1 MSSSVS
7 PANDPESFAVGAVD
21 ALSNVAY
28 FSSRGPSA
36 CDGDI
41 YPRVV
46 TPGVSVRTSDLTF
59 GGIFPNSYMYV
70 TGTSFAAPHVSGA
83 MALLLSAVPGA
94 TVSELQSAIADSA
107 VDLGSAGPDN
117 VSGAGRLDVIK
128 AYDLLGAGD
137 PPPPQPG
144 SLHFSEASYSVA
156 ENGGSFVVKVTRTGG
171 SDGTV
176 GVDYASTDGTA
187 AAGED
192 YEAASGTLTFAE
204 GETSQTFLDGET
216 SQTFALNVL
225 DDTDYEGDENLIL
238 TLSNPTGGA
247 TLGEPGSATVTIIED
262 DPPPGPADDDSD
274 GFTADVDCND
284 NDDSI
289 YPGAPEIK
297 HDGIDQDCNGYDL
310 AIDITRAR
318 YLVSKDKIIVWAT
331 SGLGDQAGLKV
342 TINLA
347 AGGSITKN
355 MTWKAT
361 KSRWQKAI
369 KNFTAKFGSQ
379 PVSVAVFGVEGSESQ
394 AVELR

>member
-1 MSSSVS
+1 
-7 PANDPESFAVGAVD
+7 
-21 ALSNVAY
+21 
-28 FSSRGPSA
+28 
-36 CDGDI
+36 
-41 YPRVV
+41 
-46 TPGVSVRTSDLTF
+46 
-59 GGIFPNSYMYV
+59 
-70 TGTSFAAPHVSGA
+70 

-247 TLGEPGSATVTIIED
+247 TLGVPGSATVIIIE
-262 DPPPGPADDDSD
+262 DDSD